1 MSLFQYLALQ
11 EVEPDNPDSELDLFE
26 RDDEMT
32 LDDTIDGE
40 ALDRRWTA
48 IVEGIDSDS
57 ERKSFHDD
65 E

>member
-1 MSLFQYLALQ
+1 
-11 EVEPDNPDSELDLFE
+11 
-26 RDDEMT
+26 MT